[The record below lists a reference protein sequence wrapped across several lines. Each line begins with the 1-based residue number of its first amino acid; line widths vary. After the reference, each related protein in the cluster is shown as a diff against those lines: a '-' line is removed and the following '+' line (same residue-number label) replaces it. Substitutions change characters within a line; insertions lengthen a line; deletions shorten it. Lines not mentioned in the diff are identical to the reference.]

1 MREFGV
7 TDQYLGRQGA
17 RRCCCARGGKHLR
30 RRPETVSRRNLPG
43 RLSFTAD
50 DRRQRSRTRL
60 RAARDRALLASRV
73 GVDVRNR
80 EHDRGDPVRRKLS
93 RSVKPFLWSK
103 ARYDPWR
110 ATRNA
115 AGRCACSV
123 RRRAS
128 TASCAWPW
136 RNTSRSRFDVPQR
149 NPTPDRCRFGG
160 HNAPGLSAC

>member
-43 RLSFTAD
+43 RNLPGRLSFTAD
-50 DRRQRSRTRL
+50 DRRQRSRTRF

-80 EHDRGDPVRRKLS
+80 EHDRGRSGPAQAIALGQAVLVEQGAI
-93 RSVKPFLWSK
+93 RSV
-103 ARYDPWR
+103 ARNEKRGWTLRMLGP
-110 ATRNA
+110 
-115 AGRCACSV
+115 
-123 RRRAS
+123 
-128 TASCAWPW
+128 
-136 RNTSRSRFDVPQR
+136 PQSINR
-149 NPTPDRCRFGG
+149 LMCV
-160 HNAPGLSAC
+160 AVEKYVSESI